1 MKGNRITLRESI
13 SGIIITITIACFF
26 IFAISQSATD
36 ILRFVANNIESI
48 STTILVVALFSS
60 LALVLIRY
68 LNKDIGKDDSKN
80 DSSQVNLFQLK
91 NEVEMLRSKL
101 EEVNKQA
108 NDGAKNI
115 ALSNAER
122 KELIDATKKKIAG
135 EMIFKASDDIKRE
148 MLSIKDQLSINEHYG
163 NMVFRIKKEIDRLNR
178 RGGANLGIG
187 ALIAFAGIAYLGFV
201 IINQVVGN
209 DMIGYIIHM
218 LPRVSFVIVIEVF
231 AYFFLKLYKNGF
243 DEVKYFQNELTNIE
257 SKVLAIKFLKDVKN
271 EELMSEVIKSLMTTE
286 RNFILSKGQTTVAL
300 EKEKLKGIEDRNMI
314 SIVKDLIRLKT
325 SGT

>member
-1 MKGNRITLRESI
+1 MKGNRMTLINSI
-13 SGIIITITIACFF
+13 SRIIITITMACFLVY
-26 IFAISQSATD
+26 AISQSATD
-36 ILRFVANNIESI
+36 ILRFVAHNIDSI
-48 STTILVVALFSS
+48 STATLAVALFSS

-68 LNKDIGKDDSKN
+68 LNKDIGKDDSKK
-80 DSSQVNLFQLK
+80 DSSQVNIFQLK

-101 EEVNKQA
+101 EEVSKQTK
-108 NDGAKNI
+108 DGAKNI
-115 ALSNAER
+115 TLSNAER
-122 KELIDATKKKIAG
+122 KELIDSTKKKIAG
-135 EMIFKASDDIKRE
+135 EMIFKASEDIKRE
-148 MLSIKDQLSINEHYG
+148 MLSIKEQLSINEHYED
-163 NMVFRIKKEIDRLNR
+163 MVYRIKKEIDRLNR

-201 IINQVVGN
+201 IMNQVVSN
-209 DMIGYIIHM
+209 DKVGYIIHM

-314 SIVKDLIRLKT
+314 AVVKDLIRLKT